1 MGERCAGPQ
10 SLQYRCMAAAQLYDR
25 DFFEWIHC
33 NAPLLRAGRFD
44 QADIEHIAEELEDMG
59 KGERRGLESR
69 VEVLLLHLLKWQ
81 LQPNRRSAGW
91 RNTIKLQRMRIARRL
106 KESPSLKPVLSA
118 NLAEAYQAGR
128 LMALR
133 ETGLLEASFPS
144 SCPFTLAQL
153 LDSEFLPE

>member
-69 VEVLLLHLLKWQ
+69 VE
-81 LQPNRRSAGW
+81 
-91 RNTIKLQRMRIARRL
+91 
-106 KESPSLKPVLSA
+106 
-118 NLAEAYQAGR
+118 Y
-128 LMALR
+128 
-133 ETGLLEASFPS
+133 
-144 SCPFTLAQL
+144 SC
-153 LDSEFLPE
+153 SIC